1 MTWLTLR
8 LLRPY
13 LMATVTVTAAATGY
27 LWYAAG
33 VVRRQ
38 LAADGV
44 PNCLDPTICYPYG
57 EALNAVL
64 GMELIAAFVPP
75 LLGLILGVAVFAPD
89 REQGTV
95 AFTLTQ
101 SVPHDRWVRTKL
113 SWALAAGLICSA
125 TVAVTHRTIGTRYTV
140 LANDTYELLQLL
152 HLNNAGFM
160 MAQTVLLVA
169 LGAVLGLTTGRTLP
183 TLVLTAIAGPF
194 AFMAAAAVAV
204 MLSYPLR
211 PLLEGAGGSSVDP
224 LAYLVSAVV
233 GVGVLAVVLLAPR
246 MATGTSR

>member
-13 LMATVTVTAAATGY
+13 LIAAGTLTLAATAY
-27 LWYAAG
+27 LWHAAG
-33 VVRRQ
+33 VVHRQ
-38 LAADGV
+38 LAAAGTPGCHD
-44 PNCLDPTICYPYG
+44 PNLCYPYD

-95 AFTLTQ
+95 DFVLTQ
-101 SVPHDRWVRTKL
+101 SVPRNRWVRTKL
-113 SWALAAGLICSA
+113 VGALAAGLVCVLP
-125 TVAVTHRTIGTRYTV
+125 VAAVHRLSSVRYTA
-140 LANDTYELLQLL
+140 LADDTYELLQLL
-152 HLNNAGFM
+152 HLNNAAFM
-160 MAQTVLLVA
+160 VAQTMLLVA
-169 LGAVLGLTTGRTLP
+169 LGGVLGLSTGRTLP
-183 TLVLTAIAGPF
+183 TLVLTAVTGPF

-211 PLLEGAGGSSVDP
+211 PLLEGAGGSSMDP
-224 LAYLVSAVV
+224 FAFMVSGVV
-233 GVGVLAVVLLAPR
+233 GLGVLGAVLLAPR
-246 MATGTSR
+246 VARA